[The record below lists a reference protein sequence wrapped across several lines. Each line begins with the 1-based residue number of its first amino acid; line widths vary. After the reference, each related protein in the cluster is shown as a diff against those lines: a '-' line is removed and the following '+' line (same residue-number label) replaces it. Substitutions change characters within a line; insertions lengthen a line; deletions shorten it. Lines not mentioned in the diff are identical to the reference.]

1 MLRFQTLPPRPPP
14 QATTLRCQLLSLDIS
29 VLLPASHCQNPSHRL
44 SCPAPLDSLTGNI
57 CSFLEISL
65 PHSSHHTPCPSP
77 PAGHPSSPLIG
88 REAVKAVEWDGLMRA
103 LWPPG
108 PPPPLLT
115 PSQQPASRASRVEAE
130 VQDRRRAEDP
140 TPPSLQPTSMAEP
153 LSPVPRTHL
162 AMLS

>member
-1 MLRFQTLPPRPPP
+1 MGEGVKIPPRPPP

-108 PPPPLLT
+108 PPPPRPCSPHPNSQHPGPAGSKQKCKTGGGLRIRHPQVCSQLLWL
-115 PSQQPASRASRVEAE
+115 
-130 VQDRRRAEDP
+130 
-140 TPPSLQPTSMAEP
+140 SLSALFPEHTLP
-153 LSPVPRTHL
+153 C
-162 AMLS
+162 